1 MEKTIVDGPRA
12 PVVWVEIEDPEHLNY
27 PVNIGTEDYDVLL
40 SKDEAR
46 DLAETIL
53 AELGD

>member
-1 MEKTIVDGPRA
+1 MEKTISGVRLTVVDVDQFDDIA
-12 PVVWVEIEDPEHLNY
+12 PVVVSQARNAL
-27 PVNIGTEDYDVLL
+27 VLTL
-40 SKDEAR
+40 DEAR